1 MEAVE
6 PRRGIMAAAIL
17 AWAYAGLGDKEKA
30 LAQAQQA
37 LADYKDDALEAPLAE
52 MVLAQIEARFGDADS
67 AIAALLRL
75 LEKPGHLTRANLRLD
90 PFWDP
95 LRKDPRFQ
103 RLCEDKQK

>member
-1 MEAVE
+1 L
-6 PRRGIMAAAIL
+6 PSFL
-17 AWAYAGLGDKEKA
+17 AWAYAGLGDKGKA

-67 AIAALLRL
+67 AIAALPRL
-75 LEKPGHLTRANLRLD
+75 LEKPAHLTRANLQLD

-95 LRKDPRFQ
+95 HRNDPRFQ
-103 RLCEDKQK
+103 KLCEEKPK